1 MPQNDYLDP
10 SADIKLSGKQLME
23 APEMEKL
30 ASEVLETHKIE
41 IGPAQLGFLLVYPN
55 ISKQRAAKCVKAT
68 REVKH
73 YSGNDYLIEVSG
85 ELWDMLDEDTRKML
99 LYHQLLHIDPVFKAK
114 NQEWKMKIRK
124 PDFADYYEINDKYG
138 NEWYK
143 TIQATVSSL
152 YDLDPRQESK
162 VSV

>member
-1 MPQNDYLDP
+1 MAQNDYLDP
-10 SADIKLSGKQLME
+10 EGEIKLTGKQLME
-23 APEMEKL
+23 APEMEEL
-30 ASEVLETHKIE
+30 ASEVLEAHKIE
-41 IGPAQLGFLLVYPN
+41 IGPAQIGFLLVYPN

-85 ELWDMLDEDTRKML
+85 ELWDMLDNDTKKML
-99 LYHQLLHIDPVFKAK
+99 LYHELLHIDPVFKAK

-162 VSV
+162 VTV